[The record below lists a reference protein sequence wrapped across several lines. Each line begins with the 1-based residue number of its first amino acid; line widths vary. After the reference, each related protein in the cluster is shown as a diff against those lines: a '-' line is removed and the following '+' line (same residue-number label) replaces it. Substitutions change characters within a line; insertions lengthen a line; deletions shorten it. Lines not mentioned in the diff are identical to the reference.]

1 MALEK
6 VIQYLLIKM
15 NVYIFNNTLYVW
27 SQQEIGNQD
36 FMLSKTKNILQSNK
50 VLIYLKLNQKITQQ
64 NFFGANKL
72 YPFKSKKLNLPT

>member
-72 YPFKSKKLNLPT
+72 IPL

>member
-72 YPFKSKKLNLPT
+72 ISPLKARN

>member
-1 MALEK
+1 MALQK

-36 FMLSKTKNILQSNK
+36 FMLSKTKNILQSNN

-72 YPFKSKKLNLPT
+72 ISPLKARN

>member
-1 MALEK
+1 MALQK

-15 NVYIFNNTLYVW
+15 NVYTCIFNNTLYVW

-36 FMLSKTKNILQSNK
+36 FMLSKTKNILQSNN
-50 VLIYLKLNQKITQQ
+50 VLIYLKLNQKITLQ

-72 YPFKSKKLNLPT
+72 ISPLKARN

>member
-1 MALEK
+1 MALQK

-64 NFFGANKL
+64 NFFGAN
-72 YPFKSKKLNLPT
+72 NLISPLKARN

>member
-1 MALEK
+1 MALQK

-36 FMLSKTKNILQSNK
+36 FMLSKTKNILQSKK

-72 YPFKSKKLNLPT
+72 ISPLKARN

>member
-1 MALEK
+1 MDLQK

-72 YPFKSKKLNLPT
+72 ISPLKARN

>member
-1 MALEK
+1 MALQK

-15 NVYIFNNTLYVW
+15 NVYTCIFNNTLYVW

-36 FMLSKTKNILQSNK
+36 FMLSKTKNILQSKK

-72 YPFKSKKLNLPT
+72 ISPLKARN

>member
-1 MALEK
+1 MALQK

-72 YPFKSKKLNLPT
+72 IPL

>member
-1 MALEK
+1 MALQK

-36 FMLSKTKNILQSNK
+36 FMLSKTKNILQSNN

-72 YPFKSKKLNLPT
+72 IPL

>member
-36 FMLSKTKNILQSNK
+36 FMLSKTKNILQSNN

-72 YPFKSKKLNLPT
+72 ISPLKARN

>member
-1 MALEK
+1 MALQK

-72 YPFKSKKLNLPT
+72 ISPLKARN

>member
-1 MALEK
+1 MALQK

-36 FMLSKTKNILQSNK
+36 FMLSKTKNILQSNN
-50 VLIYLKLNQKITQQ
+50 VLIYLKLNQKITLQ

-72 YPFKSKKLNLPT
+72 ISPLKARN

>member
-1 MALEK
+1 MALQK
-6 VIQYLLIKM
+6 VIQYLLIRM

-72 YPFKSKKLNLPT
+72 ISPLKARN

>member
-1 MALEK
+1 MALKK

-72 YPFKSKKLNLPT
+72 ISPLKARN